1 MLIDMILKRT
11 LTRKSILGFGYS
23 ENRDLSVQM
32 LLDLK
37 RHYILISSY
46 FNLDKINFTDDILDE
61 LGITEEWRIDKPG
74 KNVEKGKEFNHYRM
88 DKMSDEDRIKYM
100 AFAKKESQCR
110 KSRLRSSQTTYRA
123 DNLRARNHGNLYK

>member
-1 MLIDMILKRT
+1 MILKRT
-11 LTRKSILGFGYS
+11 LTIKSILGFGYS

-37 RHYILISSY
+37 RNYVLISSY

-61 LGITEEWRIDKPG
+61 LGITKEWRIEKPG
-74 KNVEKGKEFNHYRM
+74 KDVEKGKNFNHYRM
-88 DKMSDEDRIKYM
+88 DTMSDEDRIKYM
-100 AFAKKESQCR
+100 SFAKKQSQAR
-110 KSRLRSSQTTYRA
+110 KSRLKASQTTYRA